1 MVELILVAL
10 GEVLVSKDNTM
21 PQNFLDGLQQFLRT
35 SLVDPT
41 PTRQFNVDFN
51 APAPDFTNLPRPEE
65 SQVSQ
70 WLGEL
75 YQPEMRMQNIF
86 NELVGQFPE
95 RDEPSKWRKIAAAIY
110 GMSREDPFKA
120 AQGYAQAPF
129 YSQLEDWEKRLE
141 PVMKAADLERESN
154 VNRRIM
160 AEQTIQRRLQEL
172 RDAEARR
179 KAEVSETQKQQDVD
193 TRRMRAEVYAFRNMN
208 PDYKI
213 VAPRGGNMIAV
224 NPRDPSKII
233 PLVDPETGKPIPS
246 GLMSE
251 TDRMAMQLSNTL
263 EVTRERTRAE
273 VEEVIPA
280 RTAGQI
286 EVAGEREKLR
296 RETIRLRQEST
307 QTLTPAAKQALL
319 NHNYTKMLLE
329 HPDWKGLVEID
340 NGQLVWTRRGQ
351 NTPDETKDA
360 IRNYLS
366 GGGNDPL
373 NIRRGGG

>member
-1 MVELILVAL
+1 
-10 GEVLVSKDNTM
+10 M

-35 SLVDPT
+35 SLVDPA

-51 APAPDFTNLPRPEE
+51 VPAPDFTNRPEE

-193 TRRMRAEVYAFRNMN
+193 TRRMRARVYACRNKT

-213 VAPRGGNMIAV
+213 HIDESIDLCSH
-224 NPRDPSKII
+224 PRDPSKII
-233 PLVDPETGKPIPS
+233 PL
-246 GLMSE
+246 
-251 TDRMAMQLSNTL
+251 
-263 EVTRERTRAE
+263 
-273 VEEVIPA
+273 
-280 RTAGQI
+280 
-286 EVAGEREKLR
+286 
-296 RETIRLRQEST
+296 
-307 QTLTPAAKQALL
+307 
-319 NHNYTKMLLE
+319 
-329 HPDWKGLVEID
+329 
-340 NGQLVWTRRGQ
+340 
-351 NTPDETKDA
+351 
-360 IRNYLS
+360 
-366 GGGNDPL
+366 
-373 NIRRGGG
+373 